1 MSRNLVLRTF
11 IYLVVSTLVFIS
23 CKKTADIVPA
33 PTVSF
38 SSTDK
43 GDGNYQFNINS
54 TNATSYMW
62 DFGDNEFSDEASPLH
77 FYMSNGTYTVKVTAK
92 GEGGSTSFTTT
103 VNVRSRL
110 GLVTFWTKTGNYT
123 IDVTLEGKTASITSN
138 YKSTPSCESS
148 GTATFTGLKEGT
160 HTFTAREIRTNPK
173 TWSST
178 VIIRGG
184 SCSKMELAY

>member
-1 MSRNLVLRTF
+1 MSKNLVLRIF
-11 IYLVVSTLVFIS
+11 ISLCIVSIALVS
-23 CKKTADIVPA
+23 CKKTLDIVPA

-38 SSTDK
+38 TSSDK

-77 FYMSNGTYTVKVTAK
+77 FYMDNGTYTVKVTAK
-92 GEGGSTSFTTT
+92 GEGG
-103 VNVRSRL
+103 
-110 GLVTFWTKTGNYT
+110 
-123 IDVTLEGKTASITSN
+123 TSN
-138 YKSTPSCESS
+138 YNSTPSCESS

-160 HTFTAREIRTNPK
+160 HTFTAKEIRTNPK

-184 SCSKMELAY
+184 NCSKMELAY